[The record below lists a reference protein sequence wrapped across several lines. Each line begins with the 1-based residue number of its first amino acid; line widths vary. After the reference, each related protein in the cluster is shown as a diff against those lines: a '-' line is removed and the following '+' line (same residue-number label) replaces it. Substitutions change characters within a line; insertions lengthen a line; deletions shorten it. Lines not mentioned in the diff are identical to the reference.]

1 MVFLDLREPVSAWSH
16 GTWLLMSL
24 PATWLLCRRSGRDRA
39 KCLSVLVFGLS
50 LTFCYAGSML
60 YHGARLSQGWL
71 DHFNRLDH
79 IGIFVLIAGSYT
91 PIAWNLMKGRWKWGT
106 LAVAWSLCAVGTVLL
121 LTVGVLPKF
130 WSTAF
135 YLAMGWGALACYV
148 ELTRVLPHRA
158 LLPLLL
164 GGICYSVGALLNLLG
179 WPVIWRGIVGP
190 HEVFHV
196 LVMAGS
202 LSHFWFMLRVVVP
215 YTGAPAGPWLDDPA
229 GAALVE
235 SLASAPVPPEVGPS
249 VPGGYRRPLFLWAPP
264 QSD

>member
-1 MVFLDLREPVSAWSH
+1 MVFLDLREPVSALSH

-24 PATWLLCRRSGRDRA
+24 PATWLLWRRSGGDRA
-39 KCLSVLVFGLS
+39 KCLSLLVFGLS
-50 LTFCYAGSML
+50 LAFCYAGSVL
-60 YHGARLSQGWL
+60 YHGVRLSRSWL

-91 PIAWNLMKGRWKWGT
+91 PIAWNLMKGGWKWGT
-106 LAVAWSLCAVGTVLL
+106 LTVVWSLCAIGTVLL
-121 LTVGVLPKF
+121 LTVGVLPSF

-135 YLAMGWGALACYV
+135 YLAMGWGALVCYV
-148 ELTRVLPHRA
+148 ELTKVLPHRA

-202 LSHFWFMLRVVVP
+202 FSHFWFMLRVVVP
-215 YTGAPAGPWLDDPA
+215 YTGASAGPWVNDPK

-235 SLASAPVPPEVGPS
+235 TLASAHVAPEVGPS
-249 VPGGYRRPLFLWAPP
+249 VPGGYGQPLFLWASPH
-264 QSD
+264 SD